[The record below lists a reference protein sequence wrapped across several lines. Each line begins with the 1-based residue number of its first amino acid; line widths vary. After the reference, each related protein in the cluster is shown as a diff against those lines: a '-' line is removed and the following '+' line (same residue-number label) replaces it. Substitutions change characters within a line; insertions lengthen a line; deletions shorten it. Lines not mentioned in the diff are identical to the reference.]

1 MMNSNP
7 MVQQMLQSNP
17 QMRQMLQN
25 PDFLRRFAD
34 PQTMQAVMQ
43 MQQAM
48 SQLQN
53 TFGGYAGPFSLSPPM
68 ACTHS
73 D

>member
-1 MMNSNP
+1 MLNSNP
-7 MVQQMLQSNP
+7 MAQQMLQTNP

-25 PDFLRRFAD
+25 PEFLRRISD
-34 PQTMQAVMQ
+34 PQTMQAMMQ

-53 TFGGYAGPFSLSPPM
+53 SFGGGYTSILHLRDISSSLS
-68 ACTHS
+68 
-73 D
+73 